1 MAVFFESTRGEESRN
16 SKLTEQQVLNI
27 RREYDDGLRGAKYA
41 ARYNICPATY
51 NRIGRRQAWTSV
63 PERRSLI
70 FAIDAGQFESGF
82 VRTDCKQVYS
92 KGIVPNEQILAYL
105 RHLNDIDD
113 VAIEMVA
120 SYGMP
125 VGKSVFETCLAIGRM
140 IEAYESTHSKKVE
153 LIYRKEVKMA
163 VCGTHRAND
172 ASIRQALIDF
182 FPQTGGGKTPAIGIK
197 SNQGAL
203 YGMKSHCWSALAVA
217 FTFDKK
223 FNE

>member
-1 MAVFFESTRGEESRN
+1 MAIFFEDTRGASSRRA
-16 SKLTEQQVLNI
+16 KLTEEQVISI
-27 RREYDDGLRGAKYA
+27 RQEYDDGLRGKDHAAKY
-41 ARYNICPATY
+41 NISGENY
-51 NRIGRRQAWTSV
+51 NRIGKRKTWASLE
-63 PERRSLI
+63 ERRSVI

-82 VRTDCKQVYS
+82 VRTDCKQIYF
-92 KGIVPNEQILAYL
+92 KGIIPNDQICL
-105 RHLNDIDD
+105 RLRNLNDKDD
-113 VAIEMVA
+113 VAIEMIA

-140 IEAYESTHSKKVE
+140 IEAYESTHEKRVE
-153 LIYRKEVKMA
+153 LIYRKEVKQA
-163 VCGTHRAND
+163 ICGSVRAND
-172 ASIRQALIDF
+172 ATIRQALIDF

-223 FNE
+223 FNG